1 MSNQITMSDL
11 LVDLST
17 EQQQLLAGGQN
28 SGGQNGNEGDSGD
41 ENSGDEG
48 AGGEEPSFS
57 GGGTSPRGNRFFIR
71 GIVSLRKIPR
81 LS

>member
-1 MSNQITMSDL
+1 MSNKSTMSDL

-28 SGGQNGNEGDSGD
+28 GEEGDLGDEGSGD
-41 ENSGDEG
+41 EGSGGEG